1 MTEIESKDDAEDET
15 NDFIEEPS
23 KCKTKNRT
31 NSAKIRAKLTWTYV
45 STLILPAIDEG
56 TDIWSSIKHFM

>member
-1 MTEIESKDDAEDET
+1 MTEHKSKDEADDIIEKPLKNET
-15 NDFIEEPS
+15 
-23 KCKTKNRT
+23 K
-31 NSAKIRAKLTWTYV
+31 SAKIRAKLTWTFV

>member
-1 MTEIESKDDAEDET
+1 MTEIESKDDNHET
-15 NDFIEEPS
+15 NDFIKPS
-23 KCKTKNRT
+23 KSKTKNQK